1 MRSVFDTLETIS
13 QKSDQLISFS
23 HIPPQRKHTHRNS
36 LEKFKM
42 ISLRS
47 DKVRTIV
54 LLILFLVA
62 VQCLV
67 GEGKVYNLNYNYIN
81 IWVPCKVYVFVIEC
95 SNRVFYKDAI
105 DNGNLFLHHMYCV
118 IGNYM
123 TMLTLELHTIFSA
136 AEIKNGRK
144 SMQTS
149 VIPIWDIWFKIWL

>member
-1 MRSVFDTLETIS
+1 MRSVFDILETIS

-23 HIPPQRKHTHRNS
+23 HIPPQRKHSHRNS

-81 IWVPCKVYVFVIEC
+81 IWVPCKVYVFVIKC

-105 DNGNLFLHHMYCV
+105 DTGNFVLASYVLR
-118 IGNYM
+118 IGKLYDYVDIRI
-123 TMLTLELHTIFSA
+123 TYHIFRCRNK
-136 AEIKNGRK
+136 E
-144 SMQTS
+144 
-149 VIPIWDIWFKIWL
+149 W